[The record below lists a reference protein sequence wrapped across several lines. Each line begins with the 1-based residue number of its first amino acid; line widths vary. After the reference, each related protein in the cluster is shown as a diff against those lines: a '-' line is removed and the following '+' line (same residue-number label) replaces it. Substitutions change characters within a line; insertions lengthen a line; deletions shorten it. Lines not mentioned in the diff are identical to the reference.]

1 MDINMYN
8 EKLKNYKNAVE
19 HQLTEVVS
27 MLPHRDSEV
36 AKAAEYSLLSG
47 GKRIRGVL
55 VLAVCDMLCHS
66 YEKALSLAAAV
77 EMVHCYTLIHDDL
90 PCMDDDDLR
99 RGMPACHVKFG
110 EASALLAGDSLL
122 THAFGVVASAQI
134 PAEALLTAVQ
144 LLSYSAGLGG
154 VIYGQDLDLNN
165 CDRTITESMLNE
177 IHRNK
182 TGALISTSVQLGAIA
197 GGSNSQE
204 FLTLRDFAFTLGLT
218 FQIIDD
224 ILDVTSTEEELGKPI
239 GSDVECG
246 KTTYVTLY
254 GKERAQKYADLL
266 AEENAREL
274 EAVFGEKAAFLL
286 NLQNELLKRRS

>member
-1 MDINMYN
+1 MDNMMYN
-8 EKLKNYKNAVE
+8 DKLKEYKNAVE
-19 HQLTEVVS
+19 HTLTEVVS

-55 VLAVCDMLCHS
+55 VLAVCDMLCQS

-77 EMVHCYTLIHDDL
+77 EMIHCYTLIHDDL
-90 PCMDDDDLR
+90 PCMDDDNLR
-99 RGMPACHVKFG
+99 RGMPACHVKYG

-197 GGSNSQE
+197 AGSNSQE

-224 ILDVTSTEEELGKPI
+224 ILDITSTEEELGKPI
-239 GSDVECG
+239 GSDVVSG

-274 EAVFGEKAAFLL
+274 EAVFGEKCSFLL
-286 NLQNELLKRRS
+286 CLQEELLKRRS